1 MAVDGSEV
9 FLSLIRGAEDK
20 LHERQDIL
28 ANLNDIRYWYQYG
41 EFQDSVNLVLSAKEL
56 LNLLIKGPT
65 LELLPSALKCYAIA
79 FEAVQHKKHLA
90 TPLPR
95 ERSEDH
101 TAECLEVR
109 GCINDLCDQL
119 RNVPRFT
126 ESLRLPF
133 AELTGCVV
141 RTLCHQAKNW
151 LSEVKEILK
160 DFAKAYANSAG
171 TSNEHKP
178 LLLGL
183 RGCMYALDID
193 KALEASSLSSP
204 PPPSPPPPSPP
215 PLPSPSPLPSP
226 PPLPPLLPPPRVS
239 KRQNQ
244 PPDHVRAESSPEPHS
259 KRRRPEQ
266 SVHTRSK
273 QKPVKLVNLPS
284 GGVASSQNLTTG
296 RFLGVLAR
304 DCRVGGRQDVHSGD
318 LYQIAKDASVDVCEK
333 DSALRR
339 IERSRSQSEQNVVVL
354 AYHCKEGPSFIIK
367 TTKDIQAREQL
378 LMPLDL
384 GRGEHARQEN
394 DGVARDTRS
403 VEDHET
409 YSEKP
414 SIENDLGSSAD
425 SGGESEYE
433 TSDASDSASIGSMK
447 EDECLSES
455 DGEKD
460 VVVVADHQQTKRRT
474 RSPNTD
480 EKVLHSV
487 IETIPLGK
495 SFSKRTLL
503 SQYETNNLQ
512 KPDGEVLYRY
522 LGGLRCCSRTR
533 DRSSCRWIH
542 DAQNCRFPRIEQ
554 RAHYALVQRERLTV
568 VGLSRLCNVGLKGLR
583 TWLKS
588 TSCASIQPNTKPR
601 EVIHDKSKCTIS
613 TIDQTEAF
621 KTDVTNFEDESG
633 RTIVT
638 WTPDL
643 EKTLLRLKA
652 RGVTMRE
659 LAKYL
664 NRTHSTFHFTKICL
678 ESRWLKL
685 KKEKTNEPL
694 PDREMI
700 DMIEEAKNPPDR
712 HDLVKMACDKAQDK
726 NEANIE
732 SWIEEYRD
740 GIQCNINF
748 ESLDTCFDVKNGT
761 INHNARV
768 CSKGSKN
775 LR

>member
-1 MAVDGSEV
+1 MCEPKVHPN
-9 FLSLIRGAEDK
+9 LIRNVDDLNNLCIPDPVKVHWMICIHGTATMTGRV
-20 LHERQDIL
+20 RQQSSNAD
-28 ANLNDIRYWYQYG
+28 AR
-41 EFQDSVNLVLSAKEL
+41 SV
-56 LNLLIKGPT
+56 T
-65 LELLPSALKCYAIA
+65 
-79 FEAVQHKKHLA
+79 
-90 TPLPR
+90 
-95 ERSEDH
+95 
-101 TAECLEVR
+101 
-109 GCINDLCDQL
+109 
-119 RNVPRFT
+119 RNVDAALVARENF
-126 ESLRLPF
+126 LRV
-133 AELTGCVV
+133 TV
-141 RTLCHQAKNW
+141 RVHVEKI
-151 LSEVKEILK
+151 V
-160 DFAKAYANSAG
+160 DAYGIMLN
-171 TSNEHKP
+171 
-178 LLLGL
+178 
-183 RGCMYALDID
+183 
-193 KALEASSLSSP
+193 AST
-204 PPPSPPPPSPP
+204 
-215 PLPSPSPLPSP
+215 
-226 PPLPPLLPPPRVS
+226 
-239 KRQNQ
+239 
-244 PPDHVRAESSPEPHS
+244 PDAAA
-259 KRRRPEQ
+259 Q
-266 SVHTRSK
+266 SV
-273 QKPVKLVNLPS
+273 
-284 GGVASSQNLTTG
+284 LTTSES
-296 RFLGVLAR
+296 RNLFLGVLAR

>member
-9 FLSLIRGAEDK
+9 FLSLIRRAEDK

-65 LELLPSALKCYAIA
+65 LELLPSALKSYAIA

-101 TAECLEVR
+101 AAECLKVR
-109 GCINDLCDQL
+109 GCISDLCDQL

-160 DFAKAYANSAG
+160 DFAKA
-171 TSNEHKP
+171 EDC
-178 LLLGL
+178 
-183 RGCMYALDID
+183 GCVRNNAECID
-193 KALEASSLSSP
+193 SRCSCSECP
-204 PPPSPPPPSPP
+204 NNF
-215 PLPSPSPLPSP
+215 
-226 PPLPPLLPPPRVS
+226 
-239 KRQNQ
+239 Q
-244 PPDHVRAESSPEPHS
+244 E
-259 KRRRPEQ
+259 
-266 SVHTRSK
+266 
-273 QKPVKLVNLPS
+273 QKPVKLVNLAS

-304 DCRVGGRQDVHSGD
+304 DYRVGGRQDVHSGD

-339 IERSRSQSEQNVVVL
+339 IERSRSQSDQNVVVL

-414 SIENDLGSSAD
+414 GIDNDLGSSAD

-512 KPDGEVLYRY
+512 KPDSEVLYRY
-522 LGGLRCCSRTR
+522 LGELRCCSRTR

-621 KTDVTNFEDESG
+621 KTDVKNFEDESG

-678 ESRWLKL
+678 ESKWLKL